1 MRGGRVPRLSALLMA
16 GVVVVGCGT
25 QAPSDQPAVD
35 ALVRSYDAHSGVW
48 PTTGWWNSAN
58 ALNALTN
65 YMIVSGDHRYA
76 VSYTHLTLPTKA

>member
-35 ALVRSYDAHSGVW
+35 ALVRS
-48 PTTGWWNSAN
+48 
-58 ALNALTN
+58 L
-65 YMIVSGDHRYA
+65 
-76 VSYTHLTLPTKA
+76 